1 MARSIREEQP
11 GGRQPAP
18 EPLALVQDFCN
29 TLDLEGEVERL
40 TGPDELAAWLAAHG
54 LLARG
59 TRLGPGDLERALA
72 VRGGLRE
79 LAMANADLPVDQAAV
94 RSLNRALGPALL
106 QARFHPGGS
115 WQLDPGTTGVD
126 AGLARLTAIVI
137 DAMRHGTWR
146 RLKPCRNH
154 VCRWL
159 FYDHSTNR
167 SGTWCTMAVCGN
179 RLKARAYRRRHRP

>member
-1 MARSIREEQP
+1 MGRASRQEQP
-11 GGRQPAP
+11 GGREPAP
-18 EPLALVQDFCN
+18 EPLALVQDFLN
-29 TLDLEGEVERL
+29 TIDLEGEVEELTDPGRL
-40 TGPDELAAWLAAHG
+40 RSWLATRG
-54 LLARG
+54 LLGRQAAVDDN
-59 TRLGPGDLERALA
+59 DLERVLA
-72 VRGGLRE
+72 VRAGLRE

-94 RSLNRALGPALL
+94 RSLNRALALALL
-106 QARFHPGGS
+106 QARFDPGGS
-115 WQLDPGTTGVD
+115 WQLDPGATGVD
-126 AGLARLTAIVI
+126 AGLARLAAIVI
-137 DAMRHGTWR
+137 DAMHHGTWR

>member
-59 TRLGPGDLERALA
+59 TRLGPDDLERALA

-79 LAMANADLPVDQAAV
+79 LAMANAGQPVDGAAV
-94 RSLNRALGPALL
+94 GRLNRALGRAALL
-106 QARFHPGGS
+106 ARFDRGGG
-115 WQLDPGTTGVD
+115 WRLDPGTGGVD
-126 AGLARLTAIVI
+126 AALATLAAVVVQ
-137 DAMRHGTWR
+137 AMHDGRWS

-154 VCRWL
+154 ECRWL

-167 SGTWCTMAVCGN
+167 SGSWCTMAVCGN
-179 RLKARAYRRRHRP
+179 RTKARAYRRRHRP

>member
-1 MARSIREEQP
+1 MGRASRQKQP
-11 GGRQPAP
+11 GGREPAP
-18 EPLALVQDFCN
+18 EPLALVQDFLN
-29 TLDLEGEVERL
+29 TIDLEGEVE
-40 TGPDELAAWLAAHG
+40 ELADPDRLRSWLATRG
-54 LLARG
+54 LLGRQAAVDDN
-59 TRLGPGDLERALA
+59 DLERVLA
-72 VRGGLRE
+72 VRAGLRE
-79 LAMANADLPVDQAAV
+79 LAMANADLPVDPAAV

-106 QARFHPGGS
+106 QARFDPGGS
-115 WQLDPGTTGVD
+115 WQLDPGATGVE
-126 AGLARLTAIVI
+126 AALARLAAIVI
-137 DAMRHGTWR
+137 DAMHHGTWR